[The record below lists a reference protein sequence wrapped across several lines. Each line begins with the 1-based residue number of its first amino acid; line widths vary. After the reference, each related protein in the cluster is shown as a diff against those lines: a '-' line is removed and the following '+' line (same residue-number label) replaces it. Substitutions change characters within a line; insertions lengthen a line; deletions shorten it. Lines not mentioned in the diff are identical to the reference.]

1 MKKYDKPS
9 ERFSKNK
16 DSRQEMQS
24 NKKRSRFLQELAATE
39 HLYSPE

>member
-1 MKKYDKPS
+1 MKKYAKLS

-16 DSRQEMQS
+16 DSRQEMW
-24 NKKRSRFLQELAATE
+24 NKKNRSRFLQELAATE